1 MGPRRCCAALVA
13 ALALAGLVG
22 CGGDGGEIR
31 IGVLSDCLGP
41 IGPFN
46 DLAVGAA
53 ELPLLERGARLV
65 GSKATSGIKS
75 ARVAGKRVTFLTGCT
90 SFGEYRR
97 LISEAR
103 RLLEKEG
110 VDVLIGPMAESE
122 GLIVRDIARRN
133 PRVTFVLP
141 QSRTQE
147 VTLHDPATNV
157 FRFHPDNA
165 QQTAGLGSYAYHSLG
180 WRTAAVVGEDFVM
193 SWTGAAGFVAEFC
206 ALGGRIVSRLW
217 TPAGQQPGNLVAKLP
232 VVDGVALIP
241 GEAFL
246 DVSEFLKA
254 YARLHPDIS
263 RRLVL
268 GPETLILGR
277 AQVAR
282 FAPEVV
288 ASDLAPYDAGNP
300 LWRRIRRELRRY
312 FPGLVPPQSAP
323 AEFPIVVSLRN
334 AMEATLQALEE
345 VDGDLSGGEARFKA
359 ALARLDLNGPT
370 GHIRLDAN
378 HQAIAATYLN
388 RVSRDA
394 KGKPVLRTIRV
405 VPNVEQTFGGY
416 FNGTTPPPTTT
427 TPACRRATPP
437 PWARASR

>member
-1 MGPRRCCAALVA
+1 MGPRRCCVVLVAAVALVA
-13 ALALAGLVG
+13 AAG
-22 CGGDGGEIR
+22 CGGTGGEIR

-41 IGPFN
+41 LGPFN

-65 GSKATSGIKS
+65 GSKATGGIQG
-75 ARVAGKRVTFLTGCT
+75 ARVAGKRVTFLMGCT

-97 LISEAR
+97 LIAEAR
-103 RLLEKEG
+103 RLLEKEH

-122 GLIVRDIARRN
+122 GLIVRVA
-133 PRVTFVLP
+133 FVLP
-141 QSRTQE
+141 QSRVQE
-147 VTLHDPATNV
+147 VTLRDPAPNV

-180 WRTAAVVGEDFVM
+180 WRTAALVGEDFVM
-193 SWTGAAGFVAEFC
+193 SWTRAAGFVAEFC

-217 TPAGQQPGNLVAKLP
+217 TPAGQQPGDLVAKIP
-232 VVDGVALIP
+232 IVDGVALIP

-246 DVSEFLKA
+246 DLSEFLKA

-277 AQVAR
+277 PQIAR
-282 FAPEVV
+282 FAPGVV
-288 ASDLAPYDAGNP
+288 ASDLAPYDARNP
-300 LWRRIRRELRRY
+300 VWRRIRRELRHY
-312 FPGLVPPQSAP
+312 FPRLVPPQSAP
-323 AEFPIVVSLRN
+323 AQFPIVVSLRN
-334 AMEATLQALEE
+334 AMEATLEALEAE
-345 VDGDLSGGEARFKA
+345 DGDLSGGERRFMV
-359 ALARLDLNGPT
+359 ALARVELEGPT
-370 GHIRLDAN
+370 GHIRLDR
-378 HQAIAATYLN
+378 HRQAIAPTYLN

-394 KGKPVLRTIRV
+394 KGKPVLRTVRV
-405 VPNVEQTFGGY
+405 IPNVEQTFGGY
-416 FNGTTPPPTTT
+416 FSGTTPPPTTT